1 VTELLGEMLKSVEK
15 ISFDPKPLK
24 AGGGWHIVVTY
35 PGGMQEHIPGFHSE
49 AETEEWL
56 AGIGRQMW
64 LRVRGYPV

>member
-1 VTELLGEMLKSVEK
+1 VTKFVGEMLKAGDK

-24 AGGGWHIVVTY
+24 AGDGWHIVVTY
-35 PGGMQEHIPGFHSE
+35 AGGMQEHIPGFHSE

-64 LRVRGYPV
+64 LRARGYAV